1 HEESSMPYFRCA
13 AFGILFLALTGC
25 GSGQASELNE
35 VPESLLSEPLE
46 VRLIRADTQA
56 VLDSNFDDGIPPL
69 TAEDFAGRLGI
80 AAFPKD
86 VDVDIIH
93 PVTLEL
99 TGPVSAA
106 SSESSPPYALFGDD
120 RTNVFGSAL
129 VPGEYALRVRTGEYE
144 RSWNFVLQL
153 VDDGPVDDDSGD
165 DGLVDDEPTD
175 EQPIDDEPVDDPVGE
190 FPLVVHLVSGAT
202 QQPLDTDLSDGVPPL
217 PASEFASLAI
227 AAYPKDE
234 PADVEGPVTL
244 TLSGPVSKQS
254 SEFAPPYALFGDDNT
269 NVFGAPFAEGGYTLR
284 VTSGQAEVLYTFTL
298 TVLGDEDGGDNVA
311 PPPGLYEHPMSM
323 SAQTSDLAGWNVPA
337 DLGGFGY
344 EMVPVTNLNASGTG
358 SLRDAIERTD
368 INDATTWRVIVFDV
382 AGRINLNNVDL
393 TIRHDKTIIAGQTA
407 PGHVELWNT
416 TLRVVDAS
424 DVLVMHIAA
433 RRGGPGD
440 NWHTE
445 DAITVRNTRRIR
457 LQNCSFANTD
467 DEQITIENVGSSRV
481 TLVDNMFVFALMSPV
496 RGDHRLGPFIR
507 NENDK
512 IGFYRNVMQG
522 ARRGYPRLQN
532 SNSTSWASNLVVSTK
547 TGPTNS
553 PAVLDEN
560 PKFGNPKQ
568 TIFDFFGNEYIWSST
583 RLTNLRND
591 NGIEVVHYEAENV
604 IRDGFNGQTT
614 ANLRENDSSVNYMQ
628 QPTLAPGARL
638 IDTDQT
644 SVRDFV
650 LAHAGMRPSDRDAT
664 DELALTEIRTNNVAL
679 RTQPVNN
686 PPSTRETPFVPSL
699 DWSRSDGSGRSN
711 LIIELDALHAALG
724 GVTRWR

>member
-1 HEESSMPYFRCA
+1 
-13 AFGILFLALTGC
+13 
-25 GSGQASELNE
+25 SELNE

-165 DGLVDDEPTD
+165 DG
-175 EQPIDDEPVDDPVGE
+175 PVDDAPMNDDPVDNDPGDDPAEE
-190 FPLVVHLVSGAT
+190 FPLNVHLVSGTT

-227 AAYPKDE
+227 AAYPKGDRS
-234 PADVEGPVTL
+234 DVETPVTL
-244 TLSGPVSKQS
+244 TLSGPVSEQS
-254 SEFAPPYALFGDDNT
+254 SEGAPPYALFGDDNT
-269 NVFGAPFAEGGYTLR
+269 SVFGVPFEEGSYTLR
-284 VTSGQAEVLYTFTL
+284 VTTGQAEVIYTFIL
-298 TVLGDEDGGDNVA
+298 SALPNEDGGDDIS
-311 PPPGLYEHPMSM
+311 PPPGLYEHPMSI
-323 SAQTSDLAGWNVPA
+323 SAQTSDLAGWNVPV

-344 EMVPVTNLNASGTG
+344 EVVPVTNRNDSGNG
-358 SLRDAIERTD
+358 SLRDAVERTD
-368 INDATTWRVIVFDV
+368 INDATTWRIIVFDV
-382 AGRINLNNVDL
+382 AGRFDQNNVDL
-393 TIRHDKTIIAGQTA
+393 TISHDKTIIAGQTA

-440 NWHTE
+440 NWHTR
-445 DAITVRNTRRIR
+445 DAIQVRNTRRIR
-457 LQNCSFANTD
+457 LQNCSFGNTD
-467 DEQITIENVGSSRV
+467 DEQFSIENVSSSRV
-481 TLVDNMFVFALMSPV
+481 VLVDNIFAFALKSPA
-496 RGDHRLGPFIR
+496 RGDHRFGPLIR
-507 NENDK
+507 TTNSK
-512 IGFYRNVMQG
+512 VGFYRNLMQG
-522 ARRGYPRLQN
+522 ARRGYPRYEN
-532 SNSTSWASNLVVSTK
+532 SNSSSWASNLVVSPK
-547 TGPTNS
+547 SGASNS
-553 PAVLDEN
+553 PAVLDEKTVN
-560 PKFGNPKQ
+560 PLE

-583 RLTNLRND
+583 RLTNFQNP
-591 NGIEVVHYEAENV
+591 NGIETMLYESGNV
-604 IRDGFNGQTT
+604 IRDGFNGSTK
-614 ANLRENDSSVNYMQ
+614 ANTRENHSSIIYMN

-638 IDTDQT
+638 IDTAQT
-644 SVRDFV
+644 SVQDFV
-650 LAHAGMRPSDRDAT
+650 VAHAGMRPNDRDAT
-664 DELALTEIRTNNVAL
+664 DEVALTEIRTNNVAL

-686 PPSTRETPFVPSL
+686 APSSRQTPFVPSL
-699 DWSRSDGSGRSN
+699 DWSQSDGSGRSN
-711 LIIELDALHAALG
+711 VIIELDALHAALG